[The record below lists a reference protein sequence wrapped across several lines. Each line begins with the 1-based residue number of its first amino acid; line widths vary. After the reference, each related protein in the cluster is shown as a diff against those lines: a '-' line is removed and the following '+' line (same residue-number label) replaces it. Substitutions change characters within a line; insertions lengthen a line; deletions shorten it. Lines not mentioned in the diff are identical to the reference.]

1 MQYQS
6 YIVVAKL
13 DFWTRTCPKSEALIP
28 FAHSDAITVIKTV
41 SLTSSSL
48 GDGEL
53 AIVGSRDSTASLWR
67 IRRSEA
73 LSLRPKLRFSG
84 HSGEPIFGADISISL
99 NVCMTVSRKRCCIN
113 SLSNGMLLRT
123 ICPPTSPGVPFTYHR
138 TIFANSD
145 AIVLGK
151 RGYLVLPCQSFCQE
165 NGLVRKPVVTLQL
178 FSLEGCELGSCAL
191 ANDYNCR

>member
-165 NGLVRKPVVTLQL
+165 NGLVRKRNRSGIHPKKTTVMVVLVDPL
-178 FSLEGCELGSCAL
+178 V
-191 ANDYNCR
+191 

>member
-84 HSGEPIFGADISISL
+84 HSE
-99 NVCMTVSRKRCCIN
+99 
-113 SLSNGMLLRT
+113 RT
-123 ICPPTSPGVPFTYHR
+123 
-138 TIFANSD
+138 
-145 AIVLGK
+145 
-151 RGYLVLPCQSFCQE
+151 LVFP
-165 NGLVRKPVVTLQL
+165 
-178 FSLEGCELGSCAL
+178 
-191 ANDYNCR
+191 